1 MKMSWTMAAGLAAA
15 LATALFAAV
24 AVTGGEIREEQ
35 VRRASVGAEDEWAS
49 RAVWACDRRKLVIVE
64 GVRPD
69 EKIPPERAQQVADV
83 LMDLMRYCNEE
94 ITAKI
99 GTNQQITVAANGRVY
114 ENYVPGGPL
123 PIVRASFGEPTQRE
137 QMIWKAE
144 LDKLV
149 AEGDRLFHSDE
160 IGTNGVACAMCHPN
174 ASNTH
179 PETYP
184 KFQTQL
190 KKVALLRDMVNWCIL
205 NPLEGKELGADDP
218 RMHAL
223 EAYILSQRAGT
234 PLQAGKH

>member
-1 MKMSWTMAAGLAAA
+1 MSIRSIGGTS
-15 LATALFAAV
+15 LFVAV
-24 AVTGGEIREEQ
+24 ALVVVGAGYPASGDSEQQRRE
-35 VRRASVGAEDEWAS
+35 SVGASDGWAS
-49 RAVWACDRRKLVIVE
+49 RAVWACDRRKMVVVE

-69 EKIPPERAQQVADV
+69 EKIPPARAQLVADV
-83 LMDLMRYCNEE
+83 LMDLMRFCNEE

-99 GTNQQITVAANGRVY
+99 AINQMITVSANGRVY
-114 ENYVPGGPL
+114 EDYVPGGPL
-123 PIVRASFGEPTQRE
+123 PIVKASFGEPTKRE

-144 LDKLV
+144 LDKMV

-190 KKVALLRDMVNWCIL
+190 KKVAVLRDMVNWCIM
-205 NPLEGKELGADDP
+205 NPLEGKELPYDDD
-218 RMHAL
+218 RMRAL
-223 EAYILSQRAGT
+223 EAYILSQRAGK
-234 PLQAGKH
+234 PLDAGRH